1 MDPIEQL
8 LRSVI
13 QEAGKLTIDFF
24 GKSQVTHTK
33 NDETDVVTNADIAS
47 SNLILSGIKKY
58 FPNHGIIS
66 EEEEDI
72 QTDSEY
78 VWIVDPIDGT
88 RNYATHTPF
97 FGISIAVARNNIV
110 EYAAIYLPY
119 THELFY
125 ARRGSGATLN

>member
-78 VWIVDPIDGT
+78 VWNTPQSICHIPT
-88 RNYATHTPF
+88 NYFMH
-97 FGISIAVARNNIV
+97 
-110 EYAAIYLPY
+110 EEEAAL
-119 THELFY
+119 H
-125 ARRGSGATLN
+125 